1 MLPELLGMLFAGQI
15 LDLQKIDFSH
25 MITKTSMKHGAGII
39 ILSLFMTIPSF
50 AQDIIKTKAGKDIS
64 AKVMEISE
72 KEVSYKMFDNQDGPV
87 VKISTDK
94 LFKIIFENGSEYAF
108 VEEKP
113 SHNLPANAPLKDLVA
128 DGNNVYI
135 IMDDPT
141 NSFDEKDALI
151 REYLKEY
158 TKWNIVESPDDADFI
173 LYVEVHKTESF
184 SRVHSA
190 TPSIRRPN
198 GTVVW
203 KGKTQRAAP
212 VIQNGFMAV
221 RGVSK
226 DIVKEALMEDL
237 QKALK

>member
-15 LDLQKIDFSH
+15 LDLQQIDFSH
-25 MITKTSMKHGAGII
+25 MITKTSMTRSTGII
-39 ILSLFMTIPSF
+39 ILSLFTTIPSF

-141 NSFDEKDALI
+141 KSFDEKDALI